1 MNENNDQ
8 YPLGEP
14 SVLDYLKSK
23 LFFWRKQ
30 DISIPEAKTKVHE
43 YVPPQLSETKQ
54 EGSKLSWRVAA
65 AFVLALL
72 AQILNQATDG
82 VGITGLLIYAAAAG
96 LAIWAFWL
104 GELSLPEKAK
114 VVRNFDVIK
123 LNWYP
128 LMIGLFFT
136 LAAFWTM
143 GGNQFTLTNTMVW
156 IMGVVFTGFGIWQ
169 FPPKKRTKFRSM
181 MAKIWDVFRD
191 KGSRTRIIQF
201 AAIFLIAVFFRTW
214 QLGEVVPE
222 MVSDHA
228 EKLLDVVDVL
238 NGDAKIFF
246 PRNTG
251 REALQ
256 FYLIAITA
264 KITGLGASFI
274 SMKLGTVLAG
284 ILMLPYIYLLGKEI
298 GNHRVGLIA
307 MLLLGVA
314 YWPNILARVA
324 LRFILY
330 PVFAAPVIYHFLRGL
345 RKRSWNDFILA
356 GVFLGIGLHGY
367 TPFRIIPILITIGII
382 IYILH
387 GRSKERTS
395 NAVVWISLVG
405 LVSLL
410 VFIPLLRFWV
420 EYPDIFSYRAF
431 SRLTNIDQSIDRS
444 VIGIFFSNLWSSLG
458 MMTRNGGLIWVV
470 SLTSQPTMGFV
481 SAAMYVMGS
490 WLLVA
495 RYFRDR
501 SWKDIFLVISIPML
515 MMPSILS
522 ISYPAENP
530 APNRAGGVMV
540 VTYVLAALMI
550 DAFLRAFESW
560 STKRN
565 GRILMYSSAGL
576 LLGVSLLVNYYVTF
590 NQFPVHYETRAWN
603 TSEMGAVIADF
614 VNAGGDKDN
623 AWVVASPHWVDNRLV
638 GINAGFPDKNYELFP
653 EEIDMTLSTAGS
665 KLFIVRLEEMQN
677 LEALKS
683 YYPEGYTVLYDSRS
697 VGKDFWIFQVDG

>member
-1 MNENNDQ
+1 MSENNER

-30 DISIPEAKTKVHE
+30 AISIPEAEIETQE
-43 YVPPQLSETKQ
+43 YKPPQLSETKQ

-65 AFVLALL
+65 AFGLALL
-72 AQILNQATDG
+72 AQILNQVTDG
-82 VGITGLLIYAAAAG
+82 VGITGLIIYLAAAG

-104 GELSLPEKAK
+104 GELSLPEKAE
-114 VVRNFDVIK
+114 VVENFNGIK

-128 LMIGLFFT
+128 LIIGLFFT
-136 LAAFWTM
+136 LSAFWTM

-156 IMGVVFTGFGIWQ
+156 ILGVLFTGIGIWQ
-169 FPPKKRTKFRSM
+169 FPQRTGTSFRERL
-181 MAKIWDVFRD
+181 AKMGDAFRD
-191 KGSRTRIIQF
+191 KGTRIRIIQF
-201 AAIFLIAVFFRTW
+201 AVIFLIAVFFRVW

-222 MVSDHA
+222 MFSDHA

-238 NGDAKIFF
+238 NGDRKIFF

-264 KITGLGASFI
+264 KITGLGASFM

-284 ILMLPYIYLLGKEI
+284 ILMLPYIYLLGREI

-307 MLLLGVA
+307 MFLLGIA

-330 PVFAAPVIYHFLRGL
+330 PLFAAPVIYHFLRGL
-345 RKRSWNDFILA
+345 RKRSWNDLIISGL
-356 GVFLGIGLHGY
+356 FLGIGLHGY

-382 IYILH
+382 IYVLH
-387 GRSKERTS
+387 HRSREWTS
-395 NAVVWISLVG
+395 NALVWISLVG

-410 VFIPLLRFWV
+410 IFIPLLRFWV

-431 SRLTNIDQSIDRS
+431 SRLTGLDQSIDRS
-444 VIGIFFSNLWSSLG
+444 VIGIFFSNLWNSLG
-458 MMTRNGGLIWVV
+458 MMTKNGGSIWVV

-490 WLLVA
+490 WLLIA
-495 RYFRDR
+495 RYIRDR
-501 SWKDIFLVISIPML
+501 NWKDIFLVVSIPIL

-522 ISYPAENP
+522 IAYPAENP
-530 APNRAGGVMV
+530 APNRASGVMV

-550 DAFLRAFESW
+550 DAFLRAFETW
-560 STKRN
+560 SSERN
-565 GRILMYSSAGL
+565 GRVLMYSTAGF

-590 NQFPVHYETRAWN
+590 NQFLVHYEIRAWN
-603 TSEMGAVIADF
+603 TSELGEVIADF

-638 GINAGFPDKNYELFP
+638 GINAGFPDKNYELYP
-653 EEIDMTLSTAGS
+653 EELDETLSFTGS

-683 YYPEGYTVLYDSRS
+683 YYPDGYTVLYDSKS
-697 VGKDFWIFQVDG
+697 VGKDFWVFQIDG